1 MARQSA
7 EPEAV
12 ADDLVLLRAWGR
24 YDEVAAE
31 PRCVHEMV
39 AAQVERAPDALAI
52 SCAGTTL
59 TYRMLD
65 SWADGLAGLLTQ
77 AGVGRGQVVA
87 VLADRSPELIVA
99 LLAVLK
105 SGAAYLALESDMPA
119 EHRERLVKDAGAS
132 IALTRDETDCTLPGV
147 RTIRISGPDELAGYA
162 CLPKTAARPDDL
174 AYISYTSGSTGSPR
188 GVAVP
193 HAAVSRLVREPDWAD
208 FTERDTFLQLAP
220 VAFDASTLEIWAPL
234 AVGARLA
241 IHPAGRLDIDQLAAT
256 LATEGVT
263 VLWLTAGLFH
273 QVVASRLDSLGA
285 LRHLI
290 AGGDVL
296 SGKTVRALLTR
307 YPQLTFTNGYG
318 PTENTTFTTCWTA
331 DSAPPADPIPIGRP
345 ISGTRVAILD
355 SALRAVPVG
364 VAGELYAGGDG
375 LARCYFG
382 QAEATA
388 ERFVADPHAAT
399 PGARMYRTGDL
410 ARWRPDGTIDF
421 LGRADRQVKIRGYR
435 VELGEIEAAI
445 EGHPGV
451 RSALVTGEPDAMGNT
466 RLVAFATPE
475 DQRAD
480 PGELAG
486 RLRSRLARRLPP
498 HLVPARLKIVHQLPL
513 NRNGKVDRSA
523 FEAAVRVSR
532 AIGTTYVAP
541 REPLESFLAEMWA
554 AVLGID
560 AVGIH
565 DDFFEIG
572 GHSLIAAE
580 VLSRIQQQFGAVL
593 AARAFYLHP
602 TVAELTEA
610 IQSLLAPPLAQREVN
625 YENA

>member
-1 MARQSA
+1 MADR
-7 EPEAV
+7 
-12 ADDLVLLRAWGR
+12 VLLRAWGR
-24 YDEVAAE
+24 YDDVAAE

-39 AAQVERAPDALAI
+39 AAQAARTPDATAI
-52 SCAGTTL
+52 SCDRTTL

-65 SWADGLAGLLTQ
+65 AWADGLAGLLTQ
-77 AGVGRGQVVA
+77 AGIGRGQVVA

-105 SGAAYLALESDMPA
+105 SGAAYLALEGDMPA
-119 EHRERLVKDAGAS
+119 EHRERLVKDARAS
-132 IALTRDETDCTLPGV
+132 TALTSDEAARTAAGV
-147 RTIRISGPDELAGYA
+147 RTIRIGDPGELAGYA
-162 CLPKTAARPDDL
+162 CSPMAATRPDDL
-174 AYISYTSGSTGSPR
+174 AYVSYTSGSTGPPR

-193 HAAVSRLVREPDWAD
+193 HAAVSRLVRDPDWAD

-234 AVGARLA
+234 TVGARLA
-241 IHPAGRLDIDQLAAT
+241 IHPAGRVDVDELAVTLAA
-256 LATEGVT
+256 EGVT
-263 VLWLTAGLFH
+263 VMWLTAGLFH
-273 QVVASRLDSLGA
+273 QVVASRLDSLGG

-296 SGKTVRALLTR
+296 SGKAVRALLTR
-307 YPQLTFTNGYG
+307 YPGLRFTNGYG

-331 DSAPPADPIPIGRP
+331 EATSPADPIPIGRP

-355 SALRAVPVG
+355 AALRTVPVG
-364 VAGELYAGGDG
+364 VAGELYAGGGG
-375 LARCYFG
+375 LARCYLG
-382 QAEATA
+382 QPATTA

-421 LGRADRQVKIRGYR
+421 LGRADRQVKVRGYR
-435 VELGEIEAAI
+435 VEPGEVEAAI
-445 EGHPGV
+445 EGSPGV
-451 RSALVTGEPDAMGNT
+451 RSALVIGEPDPMGST

-475 DQRAD
+475 DQHAD
-480 PGELAG
+480 PGELA
-486 RLRSRLARRLPP
+486 RQLRSRLVRRLPQ
-498 HLVPARLKIVHQLPL
+498 HLVPARLTIVHRLPL

-523 FEAAVRVSR
+523 FEAARRTPR
-532 AIGTTYVAP
+532 AISTAYVAP
-541 REPLESFLAEMWA
+541 REPMESFLAELWA
-554 AVLGID
+554 AMLGID

-580 VLSRIQQQFGAVL
+580 VLSRVQQEFGAVL
-593 AARAFYLHP
+593 AARVFYLHP
-602 TVAELTEA
+602 TVAELTAA
-610 IQSLLAPPLAQREVN
+610 IQSLLAASPLT
-625 YENA
+625 